1 MLKSNFVSSR
11 QNHAMVRR
19 SWNKSHSPGHTN
31 DCGSWSL
38 IGRSH
43 TLERCMRI
51 ESQIN
56 LTCVAARIECVRQR
70 NGTHPRKLARRARGE
85 LLWPPVPAAE
95 TLGQANN
102 KIFDRQR
109 HDDMT
114 DVLILWCLQCW
125 SKKEISLGWFCPSL
139 PKNFALSH
147 IFPVLWIHKKR
158 SLRDKT
164 YPKAPVVAIKSH
176 LYPIELQW
184 TPH

>member
-1 MLKSNFVSSR
+1 MLKSNFISSR

-95 TLGQANN
+95 TLGQTIYAKQITRFSIDN
-102 KIFDRQR
+102 
-109 HDDMT
+109 DMT
-114 DVLILWCLQCW
+114 TWLMFWFCDVCNVDP
-125 SKKEISLGWFCPSL
+125 KKKSHWADSAHPFRRISLFR
-139 PKNFALSH
+139 
-147 IFPVLWIHKKR
+147 IFSQFYGYTKKG
-158 SLRDKT
+158 
-164 YPKAPVVAIKSH
+164 P
-176 LYPIELQW
+176 
-184 TPH
+184 